1 MSEVDDTTLAE
12 SEFMNALII
21 YICIYTDTPSRIHIP
36 CNIGHYLLPNTV
48 NHFDNINIEPSLV
61 ITTEFKMGKQIGLP
75 FWTNIKETV

>member
-21 YICIYTDTPSRIHIP
+21 YIITDTPSRIHIP

-61 ITTEFKMGKQIGLP
+61 ITTEFKMGNRLDFHFGQI
-75 FWTNIKETV
+75 